1 MIKNGSILMN
11 FFFFF
16 VTIVCVSKFRAKNF
30 ICKLQNFPCIW
41 IPFNCNALG
50 QIKLNQKPKFKLQQ

>member
-1 MIKNGSILMN
+1 MI
-11 FFFFF
+11 FFF